1 VLAHAAAKSGSARQ
15 PLAAARDVTAG
26 RRAAVRFDRRRVRER
41 RSALPEPDCSRAVR
55 SVAAVAQPDCQS
67 GAAPSVP
74 ARFSAEAAAAR
85 SARHL
90 AQRGALAAQATLPPE
105 AAAGRGAA
113 AAQAAVEEPQREEV
127 AEQDAAEELRR
138 EAAAAR
144 AEAMRPGAVQ
154 DAAVPLR
161 VAPGAQV
168 VALPLAAV
176 WTSHRDR
183 LHWPAL

>member
-1 VLAHAAAKSGSARQ
+1 M
-15 PLAAARDVTAG
+15 
-26 RRAAVRFDRRRVRER
+26 
-41 RSALPEPDCSRAVR
+41 
-55 SVAAVAQPDCQS
+55 
-67 GAAPSVP
+67 
-74 ARFSAEAAAAR
+74 
-85 SARHL
+85 
-90 AQRGALAAQATLPPE
+90 QATLPPE

-127 AEQDAAEELRR
+127 AEQDAAEEPRR

-144 AEAMRPGAVQ
+144 AEAMRPEAVPVGEVRPRVVL

>member
-1 VLAHAAAKSGSARQ
+1 LAAHDALAEHLRAATRSARH
-15 PLAAARDVTAG
+15 
-26 RRAAVRFDRRRVRER
+26 RVRER
-41 RSALPEPDCSRAVR
+41 RSVRREPHSEPDCSRAVR

-90 AQRGALAAQATLPPE
+90 AQPGALAAQATLPPE
-105 AAAGRGAA
+105 AAAGRGGA
-113 AAQAAVEEPQREEV
+113 AAQAAVEEPRREEV
-127 AEQDAAEELRR
+127 AEQDAAEEPRR
-138 EAAAAR
+138 EAAAR
-144 AEAMRPGAVQ
+144 AEAMRPEAVPVGEVRPRVVL

>member
-1 VLAHAAAKSGSARQ
+1 
-15 PLAAARDVTAG
+15 
-26 RRAAVRFDRRRVRER
+26 
-41 RSALPEPDCSRAVR
+41 
-55 SVAAVAQPDCQS
+55 
-67 GAAPSVP
+67 
-74 ARFSAEAAAAR
+74 
-85 SARHL
+85 
-90 AQRGALAAQATLPPE
+90 LAAQATLPPE

-113 AAQAAVEEPQREEV
+113 AAQAAVEEPRREEV
-127 AEQDAAEELRR
+127 AEQDAAEEPRR

-144 AEAMRPGAVQ
+144 AEAMRPEAVPVGEVLPRVVL